1 MKNLVPAFTLVMF
14 ALGIASV
21 PLLATKQSRTHMT
34 VQVFEIVDCKTDE
47 DPGLTLRGTEKR
59 YCFAGKAIVDET
71 QIESASVMHSEYDPK
86 PGLRLKFK
94 PEGAS
99 RLHETSAR
107 VSARDE
113 GPGQFGFV
121 VNGKL
126 VSVAIVRG
134 AFGTDVV
141 ISGAFG
147 AEECQHLATMLNAE
161 AQQAK
166 NKHQK

>member
-1 MKNLVPAFTLVMF
+1 MKNLVRSFILLTF

-21 PLLATKQSRTHMT
+21 PLLAMKQSEPHMT
-34 VQVFEIVDCKTDE
+34 VQVFEIVDCKSDK
-47 DPGLTLRGTEKR
+47 DPGLMLRDTEKR

-94 PEGAS
+94 AEGAS
-99 RLHETSAR
+99 RLHEASAR
-107 VSARDE
+107 LSTIAD
-113 GPGQFGFV
+113 GPGQLGFV

-126 VSVAIVRG
+126 VSVPIVRG

-141 ISGAFG
+141 ISGEFD
-147 AEECQHLATMLNAE
+147 AEECQHLAATLT
-161 AQQAK
+161 AQAQATNK
-166 NKHQK
+166 NQK